1 MLTFTVQCKYITHG
15 FVPQDITNLAQAEQA
30 LDIMIALPNNC
41 YYNKGMKIE
50 FDPDK
55 NQRNIAERQLSF
67 ELAEDFEWETALIWE
82 DKRQDYGE
90 TRLSALG
97 YVGMRLYHL
106 TFTLRSDRIRV
117 ISLRKANRR
126 EVQRYAET

>member
-1 MLTFTVQCKYITHG
+1 
-15 FVPQDITNLAQAEQA
+15 
-30 LDIMIALPNNC
+30 
-41 YYNKGMKIE
+41 MKIE

-67 ELAEDFEWETALIWE
+67 ELAEEFEWETALIWE

-90 TRLSALG
+90 TRFSALG

-106 TFTLRSDRIRV
+106 TFTLRGDRIRV

>member
-1 MLTFTVQCKYITHG
+1 VQHQGRAVDHASK
-15 FVPQDITNLAQAEQA
+15 PQSGADDPIHLLFHLRQKQI
-30 LDIMIALPNNC
+30 DLPNIC

-67 ELAEDFEWETALIWE
+67 ELAGDFEWETSLIWE

-90 TRLSALG
+90 SRFSALG

-106 TFTLRSDRIRV
+106 TFTLRDDRIRV